1 MEQSL
6 ELFDAHADEVFAHFL
21 REAGTREEALALTE
35 QFFLTQQ
42 KAPYIKGYFRN
53 PLRIMKLSS

>member
-21 REAGTREEALALTE
+21 RQARTREEALALTE
-35 QFFLTQQ
+35 QFFLSQ
-42 KAPYIKGYFRN
+42 KTPYFKAYFRHGI
-53 PLRIMKLSS
+53 RFMKLSS